1 MKLNILKYAKI
12 IYTSCFMLSC
22 VYAAQASMGRG
33 VGYETSSASFVVADK
48 EEAAEKVIT
57 NVKVMYNPVAEQIS
71 VSFKLTKQS
80 SVAIKLMDA
89 LGNEVLNLSN
99 STLEAGNQNL
109 SFETEGKV
117 SPGFYF
123 VRVGSGTETVVKRI
137 SIR

>member
-1 MKLNILKYAKI
+1 MKINILKYAKLL
-12 IYTSCFMLSC
+12 YAGLMVVAT
-22 VYAAQASMGRG
+22 VYAAQANGMS
-33 VGYETSSASFVVADK
+33 VGYDLHKNVSFLDAKDQ
-48 EEAAEKVIT
+48 EAEKVIT

-71 VSFKLTKQS
+71 VSFKLTKQNN
-80 SVAIKLMDA
+80 VAIKLMDA

-99 STLEAGNQNL
+99 SSLEAGNHNL

>member
-1 MKLNILKYAKI
+1 M
-12 IYTSCFMLSC
+12 YTSCFILAS
-22 VYAAQASMGRG
+22 VYAAHANVGGS
-33 VGYETSSASFVVADK
+33 VGYELTGTSFAAGKD
-48 EEAAEKVIT
+48 EAAEKVVT

-80 SVAIKLMDA
+80 NVAIKLMDA

-99 STLEAGNQNL
+99 STLDAGNQNL

>member
-1 MKLNILKYAKI
+1 MKVNILKYAKI
-12 IYTSCFMLSC
+12 MYTSFVLLAC
-22 VYAAQASMGRG
+22 VHTAHANIGSS
-33 VGYETSSASFVVADK
+33 VGYELVGASVSAGKDD
-48 EEAAEKVIT
+48 AAEKVVT

-80 SVAIKLMDA
+80 NVAIKLMDA
-89 LGNEVLNLSN
+89 LGNEVLNLSS
-99 STLEAGNQNL
+99 STLDAGNQNL

>member
-1 MKLNILKYAKI
+1 M
-12 IYTSCFMLSC
+12 YTSFVLLAC
-22 VYAAQASMGRG
+22 VHTAHANIGSS
-33 VGYETSSASFVVADK
+33 VGYELVGASVSTGKDD
-48 EEAAEKVIT
+48 AAEKVVT

-80 SVAIKLMDA
+80 NVAIKLMDA

-99 STLEAGNQNL
+99 STLDAGNQNL

>member
-1 MKLNILKYAKI
+1 MKVNLPKYARI
-12 IYTSCFMLSC
+12 LYTSFLILASVC
-22 VYAAQASMGRG
+22 VAPAHGESREGDAYSTRFTIDTKDQG
-33 VGYETSSASFVVADK
+33 
-48 EEAAEKVIT
+48 AEKVIT

-71 VSFKLTKQS
+71 VSFKLVKQS
-80 SVAIKLMDA
+80 NVSIKLMDA

-99 STLEAGNQNL
+99 SSLDEGNHNL

-137 SIR
+137 SVR

>member
-1 MKLNILKYAKI
+1 MKVNILKYAKI
-12 IYTSCFMLSC
+12 MYTSCFILAC
-22 VYAAQASMGRG
+22 VHAAHANIGGS
-33 VGYETSSASFVVADK
+33 VGYELSGASVSAAKDD
-48 EEAAEKVIT
+48 AAEKIVT

-80 SVAIKLMDA
+80 NVAIKLMDA

-99 STLEAGNQNL
+99 STLDAGNQNL

>member
-1 MKLNILKYAKI
+1 MKVNILKYAKI
-12 IYTSCFMLSC
+12 IYTSCFMLFS
-22 VYAAQASMGRG
+22 VYVAHANASKS
-33 VGYETSSASFVVADK
+33 VGYEMKTVSVVVDK
-48 EEAAEKVIT
+48 EESAEKVIT
-57 NVKVMYNPVAEQIS
+57 NVKVMYNPVAEQIN
-71 VSFKLTKQS
+71 VSFKLNKQS

-99 STLEAGNQNL
+99 ATLEAGNQNL